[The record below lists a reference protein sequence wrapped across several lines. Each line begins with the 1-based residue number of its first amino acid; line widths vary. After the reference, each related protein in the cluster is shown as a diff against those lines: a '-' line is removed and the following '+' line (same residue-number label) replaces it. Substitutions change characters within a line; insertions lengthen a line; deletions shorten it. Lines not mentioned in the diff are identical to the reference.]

1 MKKLIIILLFTPFIL
16 KAQQQAY
23 LESNW
28 GVCFINDVIPL
39 CPGTS
44 FLVGKTK
51 DFNKIGFVDMQIGLA
66 VPSILTAKI
75 GVGKYLNA
83 EKKSNISFG
92 IRPWP
97 LHGYTQLG
105 FDTKEGKSLLITLEG
120 GTGQDISF
128 LSYGLVTI
136 GFRWDINKKKNKEL
150 N

>member
-1 MKKLIIILLFTPFIL
+1 MKKLIIILLFAPFIL

-28 GVCFINDVIPL
+28 GVCFNDDIPL

-44 FLVGKTK
+44 FLIGKTK
-51 DFNKIGFVDMQIGLA
+51 DFNKMGFVDMQIGLA
-66 VPSILTAKI
+66 APSILTAKI

-92 IRPWP
+92 VRPWP